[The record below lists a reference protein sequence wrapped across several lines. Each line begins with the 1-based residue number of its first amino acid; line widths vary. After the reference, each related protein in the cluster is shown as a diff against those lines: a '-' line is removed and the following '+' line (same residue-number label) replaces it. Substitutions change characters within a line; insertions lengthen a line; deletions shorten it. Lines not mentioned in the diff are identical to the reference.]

1 MNCHHL
7 ENTINGVRIICKSIK
22 NMVVWNPVILLPW
35 YFLYE
40 RKGSLG
46 QCSFLMMVLKP
57 VRGFRASKQF
67 TKIEFCVFVFQMLSS
82 ELINQILQFFSGMSI
97 KGAIPDIFINVG
109 YLRHLVISN
118 SVPQHLLKLFQKRYS
133 LIFFFL
139 QGKACHF
146 NVVNNHNKPRH
157 IWHQGR

>member
-1 MNCHHL
+1 M
-7 ENTINGVRIICKSIK
+7 K
-22 NMVVWNPVILLPW
+22 
-35 YFLYE
+35 

-97 KGAIPDIFINVG
+97 KGVIPDIFINVG

-118 SVPQHLLKLFQKRYS
+118 SVPQHLLKLFQKKIFTD
-133 LIFFFL
+133 IFFSTGQSLSF
-139 QGKACHF
+139 QCC
-146 NVVNNHNKPRH
+146 
-157 IWHQGR
+157 QQSQ

>member
-1 MNCHHL
+1 MNYHHL

-67 TKIEFCVFVFQMLSS
+67 TKIEFCVFVFQMLSL
-82 ELINQILQFFSGMSI
+82 ELINQMLQFFSGMSI
-97 KGAIPDIFINVG
+97 KGVIPDIFINVG
-109 YLRHLVISN
+109 DLKFSSPTPIEV
-118 SVPQHLLKLFQKRYS
+118 VPKK
-133 LIFFFL
+133 IFTDIFFL

-146 NVVNNHNKPRH
+146 DVVNNHNKPRH
-157 IWHQGR
+157 IWHQGP

>member
-1 MNCHHL
+1 MYEILWFYCHD
-7 ENTINGVRIICKSIK
+7 IFSMK
-22 NMVVWNPVILLPW
+22 
-35 YFLYE
+35 

-97 KGAIPDIFINVG
+97 KRVIPDIFINVG

-146 NVVNNHNKPRH
+146 DVVNNHNKPRH
-157 IWHQGR
+157 IWHQGP

>member
-1 MNCHHL
+1 M
-7 ENTINGVRIICKSIK
+7 K
-22 NMVVWNPVILLPW
+22 
-35 YFLYE
+35 

-97 KGAIPDIFINVG
+97 KGVIPDIFINVG
-109 YLRHLVISN
+109 YLRHFVISN
-118 SVPQHLLKLFQKRYS
+118 SVPQHLLKLFQKD
-133 LIFFFL
+133 I
-139 QGKACHF
+139 H
-146 NVVNNHNKPRH
+146 
-157 IWHQGR
+157 

>member
-1 MNCHHL
+1 M
-7 ENTINGVRIICKSIK
+7 K
-22 NMVVWNPVILLPW
+22 
-35 YFLYE
+35 

-97 KGAIPDIFINVG
+97 KGVIPDIFINVG

-157 IWHQGR
+157 I